1 MINQQQIKTI
11 KNKPKTIFSISSRKS
26 KQDKFSPSHQ
36 IIFQSDKNEN
46 LEKNISLLKLF
57 SNKTQFIYPKN
68 FKIIQEINK
77 KGKTCSFTI
86 KNNIFSMKNT
96 KTNYNLSNK
105 TNLFDSIPWINKIKK
120 NKILKNIN
128 SSREFNES
136 KRENLIDLIHDKE
149 IKICQDLIKSFPENG
164 RNRGKRLNKN
174 NIFKNEVTDGL
185 VKSIKFFNIDNI
197 NNQRIIEHQI
207 LNNNDYIPKSLSEY
221 NNFKN
226 ATLLSISTN
235 YKTKNFPKD
244 IHKFNINNYNDLNSS
259 FNTIK
264 NNSDLSKNINN
275 SKILNLNSS
284 KNDTFTKSKMTKTK
298 ININNII
305 NNSIRKNF
313 DKYKRS
319 EINFS
324 TGFVRKQKNINGD
337 VFTSY
342 LKNKEKF
349 EINIKNN
356 MKKRKKESNKLSLP
370 EIQEYKLI
378 IKGINKGKSN
388 TLRKSK
394 SEFDFNN
401 KEKIESDLKDR
412 LIDELSKIYFNQKN
426 MFLSY
431 LKNNISNRKLFAES
445 YKNKVNQNI
454 ENINKIK
461 REQNFYIDGYSLL
474 DGNINKKLKQYNYI
488 LGNKFHD
495 KEQKMGKID
504 KLMKIT
510 KEYENNIKNYEN
522 AIFKETNS
530 YNQLFIPKFKFNNY
544 NKENKQ
550 NNSEIDLSKHNKS
563 NQNISLDSSIIFKV
577 DNRNLSLNSNKEEKI
592 YKDYINFRKE
602 YRKKYSFD

>member
-298 ININNII
+298 INI
-305 NNSIRKNF
+305 
-313 DKYKRS
+313 Y
-319 EINFS
+319 FS
-324 TGFVRKQKNINGD
+324 N
-337 VFTSY
+337 
-342 LKNKEKF
+342 
-349 EINIKNN
+349 
-356 MKKRKKESNKLSLP
+356 
-370 EIQEYKLI
+370 
-378 IKGINKGKSN
+378 
-388 TLRKSK
+388 
-394 SEFDFNN
+394 
-401 KEKIESDLKDR
+401 
-412 LIDELSKIYFNQKN
+412 
-426 MFLSY
+426 
-431 LKNNISNRKLFAES
+431 
-445 YKNKVNQNI
+445 
-454 ENINKIK
+454 
-461 REQNFYIDGYSLL
+461 
-474 DGNINKKLKQYNYI
+474 
-488 LGNKFHD
+488 
-495 KEQKMGKID
+495 
-504 KLMKIT
+504 
-510 KEYENNIKNYEN
+510 
-522 AIFKETNS
+522 
-530 YNQLFIPKFKFNNY
+530 
-544 NKENKQ
+544 
-550 NNSEIDLSKHNKS
+550 
-563 NQNISLDSSIIFKV
+563 
-577 DNRNLSLNSNKEEKI
+577 
-592 YKDYINFRKE
+592 
-602 YRKKYSFD
+602 